1 MRQTFGRVLNYIKL
15 SNSAE
20 RDIERMSRELSLT
33 KQRLDQTAKQLNQ
46 ISRQLA
52 AAEKR
57 NELMVQQRREAMLK
71 IRLELRDT
79 AREYLLC
86 KMPKQ
91 SVCAE
96 IGVHEGEF
104 SKRILSIVRPKRL
117 HLIDPWEKDEGL
129 FGDQA
134 ATEQATVDMRYAK
147 VKNLFD
153 KEIGTD
159 RVRIHRNLSSEV
171 FDEFEDSYFDWIYID
186 GNHLYEFV
194 KQDLEHYYPKVKD
207 GGYIAGDDY
216 GNKGWW
222 DNGIQRAV
230 DEFLSKK
237 SDLTLEVRGTQFIL
251 QKGGT
256 EHTG

>member
-1 MRQTFGRVLNYIKL
+1 MRRILGRVLSLVKSSSSTKKDL
-15 SNSAE
+15 E
-20 RDIERMSRELSLT
+20 RTRRELG
-33 KQRLDQTAKQLNQ
+33 QTRKQLN
-46 ISRQLA
+46 RKRKQLA

-57 NELMVQQRREAMLK
+57 NEQIVRQRREAMLH

-86 KMPKQ
+86 KMPKH

-104 SKRILSIVRPKRL
+104 SRRILSTVNPRRL
-117 HLIDPWEKDEGL
+117 HLIDPWEQGEGL

-134 ATEQATVDMRYAK
+134 VSEQATVDERYTK
-147 VKNLFD
+147 VKGQFAE
-153 KEIGTD
+153 EISAG

-171 FDEFEDSYFDWIYID
+171 LDEFEGSYFDWIYID

-194 KQDLEHYYPKVKD
+194 KQDLELYYPKVKD
-207 GGYIAGDDY
+207 GGYMTGDDY

-230 DEFLSKK
+230 DEFVSRKPN
-237 SDLTLEVRGTQFIL
+237 LTLEVRGTQFII
-251 QKGGT
+251 QKGRT
-256 EHTG
+256 E